1 MKRMYMK
8 NHTLTCCV
16 AALIL
21 LVSSFAAADEIVH
34 ILQKGETL
42 YGISR
47 KYNIPPE
54 TIMSFN
60 NLSDPDKLRAGQKLR
75 IPDVYTVKKGD
86 TLYGIARKLGIPVE
100 KLLSA
105 NGLSNDTKLKAGEN
119 LYIPVISGSSGDGNA
134 TAKAQSQSAER
145 KPDAVAV
152 APVAPA
158 VLSDRKPLEDPR
170 SFEKRKVDKTIIWP
184 VAVKDISY
192 LSGKVYGVSITS
204 VTGEK
209 VKAISSG
216 TVLSVGPYRGFG
228 QVVFLQA
235 KSGYIYVYGGLQEIT
250 SRPGENL
257 SFGDEIGNLGTDSLS
272 GKPQLYFMVYN
283 KNIPVDPAKAPRGY

>member
-1 MKRMYMK
+1 MHMK
-8 NHTLTCCV
+8 NYTLRCGLV
-16 AALIL
+16 ALIL
-21 LVSSFAAADEIVH
+21 LVSPFATADEIVH
-34 ILQKGETL
+34 VLQKGETL

-47 KYNIPPE
+47 KYNVPAD

-60 NLSDPDKLRAGQKLR
+60 NLSDPDNLRAGQKIR

-100 KLLSA
+100 KLLAA
-105 NGLSNDTKLKAGEN
+105 NGLSNDSKLKAGEN
-119 LYIPVISGSSGDGNA
+119 LFIPGVS
-134 TAKAQSQSAER
+134 T
-145 KPDAVAV
+145 AVADGPATVKSQPKAEEKQPVVV
-152 APVAPA
+152 AASSVPPA

-170 SFEKRKVDKTIIWP
+170 SFEKRKVDTTIIWP

-250 SRPGENL
+250 SRPGEHL

>member
-1 MKRMYMK
+1 MK
-8 NHTLTCCV
+8 NHTLPCCV
-16 AALIL
+16 AVLIL
-21 LVSSFAAADEIVH
+21 LVSSFAPADEIVH
-34 ILQKGETL
+34 VLQKGETL

-47 KYNIPPE
+47 KYNIPAE

-60 NLSDPDKLRAGQKLR
+60 NLSDPDNLRAGQKIR

-100 KLLSA
+100 TLLSA

-119 LYIPVISGSSGDGNA
+119 LYIPAISGSSGDGKA
-134 TAKAQSQSAER
+134 TAKTYSQSEE
-145 KPDAVAV
+145 KKTSTVAV
-152 APVAPA
+152 APVPPG
-158 VLSDRKPLEDPR
+158 VQSDQKPLEDPR
-170 SFEKRKVDKTIIWP
+170 SFEKRKVDTAIIWP

-204 VTGEK
+204 KTGEK

>member
-1 MKRMYMK
+1 MK
-8 NHTLTCCV
+8 NHTLFCCI
-16 AALIL
+16 AALLL
-21 LVSSFAAADEIVH
+21 LVSSFATADEIVH
-34 ILQKGETL
+34 VLQKGETL

-47 KYNIPPE
+47 KYNVPAE

-60 NLSDPDKLRAGQKLR
+60 SLSNPDNLRAGQKLR

-100 KLLSA
+100 KLLAA
-105 NGLSNDTKLKAGEN
+105 NGLSNDSKLKTGES
-119 LYIPVISGSSGDGNA
+119 LYIPGVSGPSGDG
-134 TAKAQSQSAER
+134 K
-145 KPDAVAV
+145 AVAKSSPQSEGKKPASV
-152 APVAPA
+152 AEAPVPPA

-170 SFEKRKVDKTIIWP
+170 SFEKRKVDTTIIWP

-204 VTGEK
+204 ETGEK

-235 KSGYIYVYGGLQEIT
+235 KSGFIYVYGGLQEIT